1 MKNCFLFILLPLLTS
16 LICLY
21 ADTTPKN
28 DKVIDT
34 PKLIKKNIYFSLD
47 SIVFC
52 NGIIK
57 TDTIEDILLRYYNFS
72 NKELF
77 NSNQVIFVVDIPAS
91 SQYNLQ
97 YAHEPVRTQSSV
109 IAKKHNATIAV
120 NGSFFDMAKHFP
132 ICYLRIDS
140 ANIGENTPGKDP
152 LKRKYYQYGTLCF
165 NSDSVVILRTDSLR
179 CWEDQLPY
187 PNIMTAGPLL
197 IYQDELQQMRTDRT
211 FVTDRHNRTS
221 IGIRPDKS
229 IVLLVAD
236 GRFKEAEGL
245 TLFELQK
252 LMKWLGC
259 KDALNLDG
267 GGSTTLFV
275 NYNNQSEIINFP
287 SDNNRFDH
295 AGERKVSN
303 AILITKKA
311 TR

>member
-1 MKNCFLFILLPLLTS
+1 MKNCLLFFLLPLWTS
-16 LICLY
+16 LICLN
-21 ADTTPKN
+21 ADSTPKHEQKTDIPSTYEN
-28 DKVIDT
+28 
-34 PKLIKKNIYFSLD
+34 NIYFSPD
-47 SIVFC
+47 SIAFC
-52 NGIIK
+52 NGIVK
-57 TDTIEDILLRYYNFS
+57 TDTIDDILLRYYNYS

-77 NSNQVIFVVDIPAS
+77 NSNQVLFVVEIPAS
-91 SQYNLQ
+91 SNYYLQ
-97 YAHEPVRTQSSV
+97 YAHEPVRTQTSV
-109 IAKKHNATIAV
+109 MAKRHNATIAV

-140 ANIGENTPGKDP
+140 TNIGENTPGKDP
-152 LKRKYYQYGTLCF
+152 LKRKYYQYATLCF
-165 NSDSVVILRTDSLR
+165 NNDSIVILKTDSLR
-179 CWEDQLPY
+179 TWEEQLTY

-197 IYQDELQQMRTDRT
+197 IFRNEMQQMRTDRT
-211 FVTDRHNRTS
+211 FVTDRHNRTAV
-221 IGIRPDKS
+221 GIRPNND
-229 IVLLVAD
+229 IVFLVAD

-245 TLFELQK
+245 TLLELQK

-275 NYNNQSEIINFP
+275 NYNNKSEILNFP